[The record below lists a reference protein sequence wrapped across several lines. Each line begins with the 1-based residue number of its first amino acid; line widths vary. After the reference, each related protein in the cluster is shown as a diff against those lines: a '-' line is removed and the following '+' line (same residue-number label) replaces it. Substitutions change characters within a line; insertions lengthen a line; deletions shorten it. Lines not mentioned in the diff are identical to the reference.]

1 MVITLNVKFWHPK
14 WGNYVKLI
22 FLQYKSMLLVLI
34 KTDNCVGVG
43 GWTVIELHAA
53 TAKTHEKK
61 YLQWSQS
68 LQSSEGIWG
77 QWTDLVVAQISEKK
91 WKMFNP
97 FLMFHKNFRT
107 VNFIDKKWSVSRQSI
122 ELFRWSNTK
131 MFEFK

>member
-1 MVITLNVKFWHPK
+1 
-14 WGNYVKLI
+14 
-22 FLQYKSMLLVLI
+22 MLLVLI

-68 LQSSEGIWG
+68 LQSSESIWG

-91 WKMFNP
+91 WKNVKSFFNVSQ
-97 FLMFHKNFRT
+97 NF
-107 VNFIDKKWSVSRQSI
+107 SHS
-122 ELFRWSNTK
+122 
-131 MFEFK
+131 